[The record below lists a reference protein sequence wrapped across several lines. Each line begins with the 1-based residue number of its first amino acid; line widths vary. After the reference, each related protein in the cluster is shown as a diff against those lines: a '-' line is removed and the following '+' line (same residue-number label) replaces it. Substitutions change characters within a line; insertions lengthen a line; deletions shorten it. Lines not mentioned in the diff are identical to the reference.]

1 MKEFFEHL
9 NRLANPKRPDIIEKD
24 YHLHRFLKQIS
35 EDDYF
40 NENLVFKGGT
50 CLVKAYT
57 GYYRFSE
64 DLDFTWKDQSRWID
78 KTSSQVKRECSQE
91 IDKALERLVSIA
103 GELGLDFEG
112 DKSEIEQVIIT
123 GGGRMPRFYLKY
135 HSEILDHP
143 VKMKVEINYVD
154 KNLYPYQTR
163 ELGTYLSE
171 LPSEETHFLYKDQWK
186 EYTQPIAIE
195 CYDPREIYT
204 EKARAALTRI
214 KYKLRDIID
223 IHTIQQRYGYTLPG
237 YRDQILEKTRYILDI
252 YRKYQDGAETK
263 TLPETEDISQEEL
276 QLLTIDPTEVL
287 HDNIRKI
294 HKDIRE
300 LQEELRHK
308 K

>member
-9 NRLANPKRPDIIEKD
+9 NRLAKPKRPDIIEKD
-24 YHLHRFLKQIS
+24 YHLHRLLKQIS

-50 CLVKAYT
+50 CLIKAYT

-64 DLDFTWKDQSRWID
+64 DLDFTWKDQSRWEG
-78 KTSSQVKRECSQE
+78 KTPSHVKRECSQE

-163 ELGTYLSE
+163 ELGTYLTE
-171 LPSEETHFLYKDQWK
+171 LPSEETRFLYENQWK

-214 KYKLRDIID
+214 KYNCNFIINNVLNFSL
-223 IHTIQQRYGYTLPG
+223 GWFN
-237 YRDQILEKTRYILDI
+237 KVN
-252 YRKYQDGAETK
+252 
-263 TLPETEDISQEEL
+263 
-276 QLLTIDPTEVL
+276 LT
-287 HDNIRKI
+287 
-294 HKDIRE
+294 
-300 LQEELRHK
+300 
-308 K
+308 

>member
-9 NRLANPKRPDIIEKD
+9 NGLANPKRPDIIEKD
-24 YHLHRFLKQIS
+24 YHLHRLLKQIS

-64 DLDFTWKDQSRWID
+64 DLDFTWKDHSRWEG
-78 KTSSQVKRECSQE
+78 KTPSQVKRECSQE

-112 DKSEIEQVIIT
+112 DKSDIEQVIIT

-135 HSEILDHP
+135 HSEMLDHP

-154 KNLYPYQTR
+154 KSLYPYQTR
-163 ELGTYLSE
+163 ELGTYITE
-171 LPSEETHFLYKDQWK
+171 LPSEETRFLYGDQWK

-223 IHTIQQRYGYTLPG
+223 IHVIQQEYGYTIPRYKL
-237 YRDQILEKTRYILDI
+237 QIKEKTRYMLDI
-252 YRKYQDGAETK
+252 YQKYQEVIETK
-263 TLPETEDISQEEL
+263 TFPETEDIPPEEL
-276 QLLTIDPTEVL
+276 QLLTIEPPPDLEQNIQQIHEEIRDIQTEL
-287 HDNIRKI
+287 K
-294 HKDIRE
+294 
-300 LQEELRHK
+300 
-308 K
+308 

>member
-9 NRLANPKRPDIIEKD
+9 NRLAKPKRPDIIEKD
-24 YHLHRFLKQIS
+24 YHLHRLLKQIS

-50 CLVKAYT
+50 CLIKAYT

-64 DLDFTWKDQSRWID
+64 DLDFTWKDQSRWEG
-78 KTSSQVKRECSQE
+78 KTPSHVRRECSQE

-103 GELGLDFEG
+103 GEIGLDFEG

-154 KNLYPYQTR
+154 KNLYPYLTR
-163 ELGTYLSE
+163 ELGTYLTE
-171 LPSEETHFLYKDQWK
+171 LPSEETRFLYKDQWK
-186 EYTQPIAIE
+186 EYTQPITIE

-223 IHTIQQRYGYTLPG
+223 IHIIQQKYGYTIPE
-237 YRDQILEKTRYILDI
+237 YKDQIKEKTQYTLDI
-252 YRKYQDGAETK
+252 YRKYQEVIETK
-263 TLPETEDISQEEL
+263 ILPETEDILPEEF
-276 QLLTIDPTEVL
+276 QLLTIEPPPDLEQ
-287 HDNIRKI
+287 NIQQI
-294 HKDIRE
+294 HEQIRE
-300 LQEELRHK
+300 IQTELI
-308 K
+308 